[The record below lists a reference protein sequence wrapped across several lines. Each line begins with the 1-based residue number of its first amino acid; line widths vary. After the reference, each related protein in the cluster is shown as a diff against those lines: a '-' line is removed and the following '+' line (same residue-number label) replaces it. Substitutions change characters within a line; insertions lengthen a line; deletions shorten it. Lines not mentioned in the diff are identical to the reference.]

1 MPFIISE
8 TNWRNKCFDF
18 HQWCKIISIG
28 LNVIY
33 MIQTFEYIYE
43 AGSHMDDH
51 TVSLQFG
58 FQIVVGCLMLVCLIA
73 DLVVLNTS
81 KLAVADWYW
90 RPDVVFQNCQQRLV
104 NATRSQVI
112 SLISEICS
120 MQNQLNHLY
129 SIGIMLRDILTCGAY
144 ATASYFYMIHL
155 IQVLKRTV
163 GTADTALH
171 VMTNSYQYPITQ

>member
-1 MPFIISE
+1 
-8 TNWRNKCFDF
+8 
-18 HQWCKIISIG
+18 
-28 LNVIY
+28 
-33 MIQTFEYIYE
+33 
-43 AGSHMDDH
+43 
-51 TVSLQFG
+51 
-58 FQIVVGCLMLVCLIA
+58 

-90 RPDVVFQNCQQRLV
+90 RPGIFFFTFTCGNEIIAITDLMLNEDVVFQNCQQRLV

-155 IQVLKRTV
+155 IQAQQIQRY
-163 GTADTALH
+163 
-171 VMTNSYQYPITQ
+171 M